1 MPRPHLHDD
10 GRSLTFD
17 LHGARVDEA
26 LELSHAAVVE
36 AARYG
41 RATVRLVHGLSTTEN
56 GAHRTIKTALHDAYD
71 DGDFA
76 RHVTSAVR
84 MEGVMILSIAPAPFP
99 RTGRI
104 RLTNLQ

>member
-1 MPRPHLHDD
+1 MPTPHLHDD

-41 RATVRLVHGLSTTEN
+41 RATVRLVHGLSTTEH

-71 DGDFA
+71 DGEFD
-76 RHVTSAVR
+76 RHVTTAVR
-84 MEGVMILSIAPAPFP
+84 MEGVMILSIAPAPSP
-99 RTGRI
+99 RSGRI
-104 RLTNLQ
+104 RLSDLQ